1 MNLNVGCGGS
11 DYTFRDLICEV
22 NCDIQIPH
30 IKIRNFIQC
39 DARFLS
45 FKDNV
50 FQKVYA
56 FNILEHIR
64 DYRTALTEFQ
74 RVCNGIILIRF
85 DKIYNLANWWTLD
98 HEYIQHGKNLIPVPK
113 IVELLRF
120 MFRYPTIHNRIFRH
134 AFDST
139 FPALRR
145 IGLLD
150 VWNYYCI
157 SPKKYKPYP
166 SG

>member
-39 DARFLS
+39 DARFLP
-45 FKDNV
+45 FKDNA

-56 FNILEHIR
+56 FNILEHVR
-64 DYRTALTEFQ
+64 DYRTALTELQ
-74 RVCNGIILIRF
+74 RVCSRIVLIRF
-85 DKIYNLANWWTLD
+85 DKIYNFANWWTLD
-98 HEYIQHGKNLIPVPK
+98 HEYIQHGKNLIPVPRIVK
-113 IVELLRF
+113 ILRF
-120 MFRYPTIHNRIFRH
+120 IFR
-134 AFDST
+134 
-139 FPALRR
+139 FPTTHNKLVQHFFHCHSFSALRK

-150 VWNYYCI
+150 VWNYYHI
-157 SPKKYKPYP
+157 KKEA
-166 SG
+166 

>member
-1 MNLNVGCGGS
+1 MNINVGCGGGL
-11 DYTFRDLICEV
+11 YAFKDLKCEV
-22 NCDIQIPH
+22 NCDIQKPR
-30 IKIRNFIQC
+30 IKIRNFVQC